1 MSSKILSAAIVGLDA
16 ELVEVEA
23 DISPGLSHFTIVG
36 LPDVAVQE
44 SRERVRAAIKNSELP
59 FPRTRVTVNLAP
71 ADLKKEGP
79 SYDLPIAIA
88 ILLASKFLRLP
99 EAASAR
105 ETAGE
110 NLELLP
116 STKTVANLFCPQAL
130 FVGELALD
138 GILRPVNG
146 ILAIASA
153 ARARGIKTLYVPE
166 TNARE
171 ASLIE
176 NLEIFSVKNIFQLVE
191 HLAGKNLITP
201 FSREEPFDFNEPVGS
216 DEENFDMA
224 YVRGQEYAKRAL
236 EIVAAGGHNLLMSG
250 PPGSGKTLLSKT
262 LPSILPALTID
273 EALEVTRIYSVAGL
287 LPPDLPLMTRRP
299 FRNPHHTASNVSLV
313 GGGTWPRPGEVS
325 LSHRGVLFLD
335 ELPEFNRAVLES
347 LRQPLEDGVV
357 TISRAAGSLQFPAKF
372 ILFAAINPCPCGYN
386 TDPEKMCVCSPSAIL
401 RYQKKISGPLLDRID
416 LHIEVPRVKFE
427 KLAETQVA
435 ESSAEVKKRA
445 ERARSLQR
453 ERYKGYRVLTNA
465 ELPSKLIKDFC
476 QIDES
481 SQEFLKNAVTQMRL
495 SARAY
500 YRLLKIARTIADL
513 SGEEKILLP
522 HVAEALQYRAKAAE

>member
-1 MSSKILSAAIVGLDA
+1 MSSKIFSAAIVGLDA

-36 LPDVAVQE
+36 LPDAAVQE
-44 SRERVRAAIKNSELP
+44 SRERVRAAIKNSDLP

-79 SYDLPIAIA
+79 SYDLPIAVA
-88 ILLASKFLRLP
+88 ILLASGFLVLP
-99 EAASAR
+99 E
-105 ETAGE
+105 EDKNE
-110 NLELLP
+110 EKKNLEIFP
-116 STKTVANLFCPQAL
+116 ERKNPENLFCPDAL

-146 ILAIASA
+146 ILAIAAA
-153 ARARGIKTLYVPE
+153 ARARGIKNLYVPE
-166 TNARE
+166 DNARE

-176 NLEIFSVKNIFQLVE
+176 NLGVIPVKNIFQLVN
-191 HLAGKNLITP
+191 HLAKKILITP
-201 FSREEPFDFNEPVGS
+201 FSREEQDS
-216 DEENFDMA
+216 LRDTALTDEENFDMA
-224 YVRGQEYAKRAL
+224 FVRGQEYAKRAL

-273 EALEVTRIYSVAGL
+273 EALEVTRIYSVAGI
-287 LPPDLPLMTRRP
+287 LPPDLPLVTRRP
-299 FRNPHHTASNVSLV
+299 FRSPHHTASNVSLV
-313 GGGTWPRPGEVS
+313 GGGAWPRPGEVS

-335 ELPEFNRAVLES
+335 EFPEFSRAVLES

-372 ILFAAINPCPCGYN
+372 ILVAARNPCPCGYN
-386 TDPEKMCVCSPSAIL
+386 TDPEKVCTCSPGAVL

-427 KLAETQVA
+427 KLAEAKVA
-435 ESSAEVKKRA
+435 ESSAEIKKRV
-445 ERARSLQR
+445 EQARSLQR
-453 ERYKGYRVLTNA
+453 ERYKKYKILTNA
-465 ELPSKLIKDFC
+465 ELPSKLIRDFC

-495 SARAY
+495 TARAY

-513 SGEEKILLP
+513 SVEEKILLP
-522 HVAEALQYRAKAAE
+522 HVAEALQYRAKETE

>member
-36 LPDVAVQE
+36 LPDMAVQE
-44 SRERVRAAIKNSELP
+44 SRERVRAAIKNSNLP

-79 SYDLPIAIA
+79 SYDLPIAVG
-88 ILLASKFLRLP
+88 ILLASHFLKLPEKEEVVEAKNMEILP
-99 EAASAR
+99 EA
-105 ETAGE
+105 
-110 NLELLP
+110 
-116 STKTVANLFCPQAL
+116 KTVNSLFCPESL

-138 GILRPVNG
+138 GLLRPVNG
-146 ILAIASA
+146 TLAIASA
-153 ARARGIKTLYVPE
+153 ARAGGIKTLYVPE
-166 TNARE
+166 ASARE

-176 NLEIFSVKNIFQLVE
+176 NLEIIPINNLFQLVE
-191 HLAGKNLITP
+191 HLAGKNLIAP
-201 FSREEPFDFNEPVGS
+201 FSREEPFDFDDAS
-216 DEENFDMA
+216 SDDEENFDMA

-273 EALEVTRIYSVAGL
+273 EALEVTRIYSVASL
-287 LPPDLPLMTRRP
+287 LPPDKPLLTRRP

-325 LSHRGVLFLD
+325 LAHRGVLFLD
-335 ELPEFNRAVLES
+335 EFPEFSRAVLES
-347 LRQPLEDGVV
+347 LRQPLEDGKV
-357 TISRAAGSLQFPAKF
+357 TISRASGSLQFPAKF
-372 ILFAAINPCPCGYN
+372 ILVAARNPCPCGYN
-386 TDPEKMCVCSPSAIL
+386 TDPEKFCTCSPSAIL

-427 KLAETQVA
+427 KLAEAKVA
-435 ESSAEVKKRA
+435 ESSGEIKKRVEA
-445 ERARSLQR
+445 ARALERK
-453 ERYKGYRVLTNA
+453 RYRGLKIMVNA

-476 QIDES
+476 QIDEAT
-481 SQEFLKNAVTQMRL
+481 QEFLKNAVNQMRL

-513 SGEEKILLP
+513 SGEEKISLP
-522 HVAEALQYRAKAAE
+522 HVAEALQYRAKATE

>member
-36 LPDVAVQE
+36 LPDMAVQE

-99 EAASAR
+99 AAASAR

-116 STKTVANLFCPQAL
+116 STKAVANLFCPQSL

-191 HLAGKNLITP
+191 HLAGKNLIAP
-201 FSREEPFDFNEPVGS
+201 FSREEPFNFNEPVGS

-325 LSHRGVLFLD
+325 LSHRGVLFLRIV
-335 ELPEFNRAVLES
+335 PQFM
-347 LRQPLEDGVV
+347 QTVV
-357 TISRAAGSLQFPAKF
+357 YS
-372 ILFAAINPCPCGYN
+372 
-386 TDPEKMCVCSPSAIL
+386 
-401 RYQKKISGPLLDRID
+401 
-416 LHIEVPRVKFE
+416 
-427 KLAETQVA
+427 
-435 ESSAEVKKRA
+435 
-445 ERARSLQR
+445 
-453 ERYKGYRVLTNA
+453 
-465 ELPSKLIKDFC
+465 
-476 QIDES
+476 
-481 SQEFLKNAVTQMRL
+481 
-495 SARAY
+495 
-500 YRLLKIARTIADL
+500 
-513 SGEEKILLP
+513 
-522 HVAEALQYRAKAAE
+522 

>member
-23 DISPGLSHFTIVG
+23 DISGGLSHFTVVG
-36 LPDVAVQE
+36 LPDMAVQE
-44 SRERVRAAIKNSELP
+44 SRERVRAAIKNSNLP

-79 SYDLPIAIA
+79 SYDLPIAVS
-88 ILLASKFLRLP
+88 ILLASGFLKLPRGENNPAEGVNLEILP
-99 EAASAR
+99 EK
-105 ETAGE
+105 GV
-110 NLELLP
+110 
-116 STKTVANLFCPQAL
+116 VANLFCPDSL

-138 GILRPVNG
+138 GVLRPVNG
-146 ILAIASA
+146 MLAIASA
-153 ARARGIKTLYVPE
+153 ARSRGIKYLYVPE
-166 TNARE
+166 SNARE

-176 NLEIFSVKNIFQLVE
+176 NLEIIPIKNLFELIG
-191 HLAGKNLITP
+191 HLAGKSRIIP
-201 FSREEPFDFNEPVGS
+201 FSRVESFDFDASETP
-216 DEENFDMA
+216 DEENYDMA

-262 LPSILPALTID
+262 LPSILPALSIE
-273 EALEVTRIYSVAGL
+273 EALEVTRIYSVAGV
-287 LPPDLPLMTRRP
+287 LPAGQPLILRRP
-299 FRNPHHTASNVSLV
+299 FRSPHHTASNVSLV

-372 ILFAAINPCPCGYN
+372 ILVAARNPCPCGYH
-386 TDPEKMCVCSPSAIL
+386 TDPEKFCTCSPQAII

-427 KLAETQVA
+427 KLAEMRVA
-435 ESSAEVKKRA
+435 ESSENIKKRV
-445 ERARSLQR
+445 EEARRWQR
-453 ERYKGYRVLTNA
+453 ERYKKLKVITNA
-465 ELPSKLIKDFC
+465 ELPSKLIKEFC
-476 QIDES
+476 QIDEQ
-481 SQEFLKNAVTQMRL
+481 SQEFLKNAVTQMHL

-500 YRLLKIARTIADL
+500 YRLLKISRTIADL

>member
-36 LPDVAVQE
+36 LPDMAVQE
-44 SRERVRAAIKNSELP
+44 SRERVRAAIKNSDLP

-79 SYDLPIAIA
+79 SYDLPIAVA
-88 ILLASKFLRLP
+88 ILLASKFLILPPKTEESKIKNLEILP
-99 EAASAR
+99 EKKAV
-105 ETAGE
+105 E
-110 NLELLP
+110 NLL
-116 STKTVANLFCPQAL
+116 CPDAL

-146 ILAIASA
+146 ILAVAAA
-153 ARARGIKTLYVPE
+153 ARARGIKILYVPE

-176 NLEIFSVKNIFQLVE
+176 NLEIIPVKNIFQLAA
-191 HLAGKNLITP
+191 HLAGKNLIAP
-201 FSREEPFDFNEPVGS
+201 FSCEEPFDFGNTIS
-216 DEENFDMA
+216 ADEENFDMA
-224 YVRGQEYAKRAL
+224 FVRGQEYAKRAL

-273 EALEVTRIYSVAGL
+273 EALEVTRVYSVAGL
-287 LPPDLPLMTRRP
+287 LPPDLPLMIRRP
-299 FRNPHHTASNVSLV
+299 FRSPHHTASNVSLV

-325 LSHRGVLFLD
+325 LSHRGILFLD

-357 TISRAAGSLQFPAKF
+357 TISRASGSLQFPAKF
-372 ILFAAINPCPCGYN
+372 ILVAARNPCPCGFN
-386 TDPEKMCVCSPSAIL
+386 TDPEKFCTCSPSTIL

-427 KLAETQVA
+427 KLAETEVA
-435 ESSAEVKKRA
+435 ESSAEIKKRA

-453 ERYKGYRVLTNA
+453 ERYKGYKVLTNA

-476 QIDES
+476 QIDGP

-500 YRLLKIARTIADL
+500 YRLLKISRTIADL